1 MTSPLFS
8 SLTQFL
14 SDKDCN
20 SYDLSHSS
28 FCFHSYWH
36 VLGLGHRFFKPT
48 PCHGLPS
55 VLLTLIH
62 PIPFTL
68 TFHAT
73 PNHWLVNQDPFIY
86 GGSFIMGSFVND
98 SHLTICPCLPPLGL
112 NKSKYS
118 SYCASCWLS
127 AALQI
132 SSVLS
137 YTFFFFLIV
146 NISEIRKHLIFKVI
160 ENCQPQN

>member
-8 SLTQFL
+8 SLTQFP
-14 SDKDCN
+14 SDKDYN

-28 FCFHSYWH
+28 FCFRSYWH

-62 PIPFTL
+62 PIPFPL

-73 PNHWLVNQDPFIY
+73 PNRWLAHRGPFS
-86 GGSFIMGSFVND
+86 GSFIYD
-98 SHLTICPCLPPLGL
+98 SHLTICPCVPPLGL
-112 NKSKYS
+112 NRSKYS

-127 AALQI
+127 AALQM
-132 SSVLS
+132 SSLLS
-137 YTFFFFLIV
+137 YTFFFFLIFNV
-146 NISEIRKHLIFKVI
+146 SKVRKHLIFKVI